1 VVLDVVIH
9 DLEVDH
15 ASVWR
20 RNSLD
25 WDKHLQEMRNIHFRS
40 MFRMSHAY
48 FLSILVTIGT
58 FMDRDRSQSE
68 KVGGYISPIIQL
80 VMSL

>member
-1 VVLDVVIH
+1 
-9 DLEVDH
+9 
-15 ASVWR
+15 
-20 RNSLD
+20 
-25 WDKHLQEMRNIHFRS
+25 

-68 KVGGYISPIIQL
+68 KSGGYISPIIHL
-80 VMSL
+80 VMSLRYLTGGSYLDIHDRYDIRNPPTLLFSTDLNSL